1 MKRILVIALSMV
13 MVSLS
18 VALGQNAD
26 AQKLIQKARLEI
38 ANLQLTEADQDY
50 KQAIDL
56 IEQELDYSEAES
68 KAAREEWKQLQKVSQ
83 YLADGKRSLERQ
95 DYQDAAKKYADAIR
109 TMTDSGNPIWNRIIA
124 EANYQWGMVYYWQD
138 NTTDAAAKFRESI
151 KAAPGEEN
159 YSKALYNIVVKHYN
173 EGLKYYKRR
182 DYRNAKTEYEQS
194 VLVDP
199 TFSKGYYMLAL
210 IAKTD
215 NNADQALDF
224 YQKAIEND
232 PQYDIAWFGLGK
244 LYADLGRMS
253 KAVEAFTQTVNI
265 NPKYQKGFFERGQAY
280 LTLKEK
286 NKALSDFKKALEI
299 DPEYSLVYESLGQFY
314 NDDKNFDE
322 TIKVLSKIKGTDAAT
337 YKTCYSLAQAY
348 NETQSFENALKCANN
363 SLAQKTNWAPA
374 YFEKGRALAGL
385 KRKNEAIDAFKAA
398 AKDGRWKSPAEYEIN
413 VLTKWADQ

>member
-1 MKRILVIALSMV
+1 MKRIFVIALSM
-13 MVSLS
+13 MLSLG
-18 VALGQNAD
+18 VAFGENAD
-26 AQKLIQKARLEI
+26 AQKSIQKARQEI

-68 KAAREEWKQLQKVSQ
+68 KAAREEWKQLQNVSQ
-83 YLADGKRSLERQ
+83 YLADGRRSLERQ
-95 DYQDAAKKYADAIR
+95 DYLDAAKKYADAIK
-109 TMTDSGNPIWNRIIA
+109 TMTNYGDPIWNRTIA
-124 EANYQWGMVYYWQD
+124 EANYQWGMVYYRED
-138 NTTDAAAKFRESI
+138 KTTDAAAKFREAI
-151 KAAPGEEN
+151 KAAPSEEN

-173 EGLKYYKRR
+173 EGLKYYRRR

-232 PQYDIAWFGLGK
+232 PQYELAWFGLGK

-253 KAVEAFTQTVNI
+253 KAVEAFTQTVSI
-265 NPKYQKGFFERGQAY
+265 NPMYQKAFFERGQAY
-280 LTLKEK
+280 LTLKK
-286 NKALSDFKKALEI
+286 RDKAILDFKQALKL
-299 DPEYSLVYESLGQFY
+299 DPEYSLAYESLGQVY
-314 NDDKNFDE
+314 NDDKNFEE
-322 TIKVLSKIKGTDAAT
+322 TIKLLSKIKGSKTAS

-348 NETQSFENALKCANN
+348 NETEAFEDALTCAIN
-363 SLAQKTNWAPA
+363 SLAQKANWAPA

-385 KRKNEAIDAFKAA
+385 KRKNEAIEAFKAA

-413 VLTKWADQ
+413 LLTKWADK